1 MFYLKAPAAHLGRSY
16 PRNTKLVV
24 LFGLLFLPGLFSSV
38 SAQSYHT
45 ELDTSE
51 KISLTVKS
59 RSGRVSVIASDELKG
74 KVTIEA
80 SSTGALV
87 GATDLKTEAKGGNLN
102 IEVRDRRDKDRI
114 DLIVRIPSRS
124 KVKVDTQAGSVDIVG
139 NVESAEVSTNTE
151 TIHADVPLDAVKF
164 DFVWSASKPRYLSDV
179 ELPKIK
185 EKAAGISRIS
195 GKLGEK
201 KPGKKSA

>member
-1 MFYLKAPAAHLGRSY
+1 MFYLKAPAAYLGRSY
-16 PRNTKLVV
+16 PGNTKLVV

-38 SAQSYHT
+38 SAQSYRT

-51 KISLTVKS
+51 KVSLTVKS
-59 RSGRVSVIASDELKG
+59 RNGRVSVIAADEPKN

-80 SSTGALV
+80 SSAGAPV
-87 GATDLKTEAKGGNLN
+87 SATDLHTVAKGNNLN

-124 KVKVDTQAGSVDIVG
+124 KVIVDTQAGSVDIVG
-139 NVESAEVSTNTE
+139 NVESAAVSTNTG

-164 DFVWSASKPRYLSDV
+164 DFVWSASKPRYMSDV
-179 ELPKIK
+179 ELPEIK
-185 EKAAGISRIS
+185 EKAAGIFRIS

-201 KPGKKSA
+201 KP